1 MNKIIKNINTK
12 NIAIICVVGVCL
24 LVIAMP
30 SKENKNEDIKQKNIL
45 DRVEMKSDSYKDES
59 ESNIEY
65 IKEQEDRLQRIL
77 ESMRYVECAKVMI
90 TLKASKEE
98 VVLKNNPYVKE
109 ENELDEVYESDE
121 ETVLIEDSE
130 GNARPYI
137 LKEINPQIE
146 GIVVVV
152 DSNVDNIEQEIN
164 DVVLALFDIPIHKIK
179 VMNMK

>member
-1 MNKIIKNINTK
+1 M
-12 NIAIICVVGVCL
+12 CVIGVCL
-24 LVIAMP
+24 LIIAMP
-30 SKENKNEDIKQKNIL
+30 SKENNNKDVKNKNIL
-45 DRVEMKSDSYKDES
+45 DSVEMKEDIYKNES
-59 ESNIEY
+59 KSNIEY

-77 ESMRYVECAKVMI
+77 ESMRYIESAKVMI
-90 TLKASKEE
+90 TLKSSKEE

-109 ENELDEVYESDE
+109 ENESDEVYESEE